1 MKQRVFRLASLAALI
16 WIFHAPGA
24 WAQEPTASFAVDT
37 RAYLKKLEKLGFAG
51 VVLVARDG
59 ERLVA
64 EGYGLADRERGL
76 PWGPG
81 TVSTIGSITK
91 QFTAAA
97 ILLLEQ
103 EGQLSV
109 GDSISR
115 YFEDVPA
122 DKRSITL
129 HQLLTHS
136 SGIVDLKGLGDWD
149 PVGRDEFVQRVMA
162 QPLEFPPGES
172 YAYSNAGYSLLGV
185 VIEQLTGVPYER
197 FLRDRLFLPHG
208 MYETGYVLPRW
219 GEGRL
224 AQGYA
229 MGGKRWGTVL
239 ERPLGEDGPYWVLRA
254 NGGIHSTAYDMLR
267 WARALTAGRV
277 LSPESMAKYW
287 APHVS
292 EGGDS
297 YYGYGW
303 VITTVPPD
311 VKVVTHN
318 GGNGIFFADMAIIPD
333 AGIVLFLQTNVV
345 ADAPLAE
352 ALLEQFGRRLL
363 TGEPYPAV
371 PVVVE
376 VEAATLLPLAGEYR
390 LAGGVLRFTVD
401 GTTLLLE
408 AEGQEAFARPHSTRS
423 VDVDR
428 AERLSARIDD
438 IVTAYLAGD
447 FGPVHHAYGG
457 RASIERLRSG
467 WQETLRAW
475 EEEHGALRGHEI
487 LGSAMR
493 PERDVTVVRFLFE
506 HGHEDRAY
514 VWDEAAEER
523 LLGYSRRG
531 LDAQL
536 RFFPVAGG
544 AYASW
549 DRMTGS
555 SKPLRIERHKDGSLG
570 ITLGVGEDAVRG
582 RRR

>member
-1 MKQRVFRLASLAALI
+1 MRQRVCRLASIAALI
-16 WIFHAPGA
+16 CISHTAGA
-24 WAQEPTASFAVDT
+24 WAQGPTASFAADT

-59 ERLVA
+59 EPLMA

-103 EGQLSV
+103 EGHLSV
-109 GDSISR
+109 GDSITR

-149 PVGRDEFVQRVMA
+149 PVGRDEFVQRAMA
-162 QPLEFPPGES
+162 QPLEFSPGES

-185 VIEQLTGVPYER
+185 VIQQLTGVPYER
-197 FLRDRLFLPHG
+197 FVRDRLFLPHG

-219 GEGRL
+219 GKGRM

-229 MGGKRWGTVL
+229 MGERWGTVL

-267 WARALTAGRV
+267 WARALTDGRV

-297 YYGYGW
+297 HYGYGW
-303 VITTVPPD
+303 VIMTVPPD
-311 VKVVTHN
+311 VRVVTHN
-318 GGNGIFFADMAIIPD
+318 GGNGILFADMAIIPD

-345 ADAPLAE
+345 ADAPLAQG
-352 ALLEQFGRRLL
+352 LLEQFGRRLL
-363 TGEPYPAV
+363 AGEPYPEV
-371 PVVVE
+371 PDVVE
-376 VEAATLLPLAGEYR
+376 VEAATLSPLAGEYR
-390 LAGGVLRFTVD
+390 LAGGVLRLTVD

-408 AEGQEAFARPHSTRS
+408 ADGREAFARLHSTRS
-423 VDVDR
+423 VDLDR
-428 AERLSARIDD
+428 AARLSARIDD
-438 IVTAYLAGD
+438 IVTAYLSGD
-447 FGPVHHAYGG
+447 FGPAHDAY
-457 RASIERLRSG
+457 RDRVSIERLRSG
-467 WQETLRAW
+467 WGETLPAW

-493 PERDVTVVRFLFE
+493 PGRDVTVVRFLFE

-531 LDAQL
+531 LDTQL

-544 AYASW
+544 TYASW

-555 SKPLRIERHKDGSLG
+555 SKPLRIEQHEDGSLG
-570 ITLGVGEDAVRG
+570 ITLGVSDGAVRG
-582 RRR
+582 QRR